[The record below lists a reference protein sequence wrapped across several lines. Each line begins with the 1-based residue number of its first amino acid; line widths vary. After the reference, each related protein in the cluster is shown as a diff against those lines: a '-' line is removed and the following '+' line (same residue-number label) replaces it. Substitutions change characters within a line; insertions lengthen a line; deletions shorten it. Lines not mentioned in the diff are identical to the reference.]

1 MIPKKSVFALAKAL
15 EGVPVLGTL
24 SGTPAAL
31 AGIRYGDV
39 LLSVNGMR
47 TKNVVDYVEAKAL
60 RTDGMEVIV
69 FRSGTEKVSELSF
82 SASSSTPPDA
92 AKILAELI
100 TLRIGA
106 EEGDDDEPS
115 RGNVS

>member
-1 MIPKKSVFALAKAL
+1 MIRKKSVFALAKAL

-24 SGTPAAL
+24 AGTPAAK

-47 TKNVVDYVEAKAL
+47 TRTVADYIEAKAL
-60 RTDGMEVIV
+60 REDGMDVVV
-69 FRSGTEKVSELSF
+69 FRAGVEHKNDLEYDELVQ
-82 SASSSTPPDA
+82 TDPQ
-92 AKILAELI
+92 KLLAELM

-106 EEGDDDEPS
+106 EDDGDDPTGTS
-115 RGNVS
+115 